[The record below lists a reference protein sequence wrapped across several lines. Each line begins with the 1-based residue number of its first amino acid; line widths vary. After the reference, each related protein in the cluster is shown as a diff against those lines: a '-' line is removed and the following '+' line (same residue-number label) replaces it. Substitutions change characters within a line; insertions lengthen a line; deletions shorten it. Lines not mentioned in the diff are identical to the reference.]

1 MGKYTADGAMLWVL
15 TSIETIL
22 VITISKDHKL
32 QRKWHIHRIWPP
44 GLSSHYFIV
53 YYISHLTQGRPIG
66 ETWYFCEYFLKDF
79 LNNSR
84 NVGPKHSFIE
94 GFLNGEKHRVM
105 WTLIVFYGISAFTK
119 LLIALA
125 KQDKQRIS
133 EIFDKC
139 HMAFFL
145 SYFIRINISSKHSM
159 FINEAHCWEL

>member
-84 NVGPKHSFIE
+84 NVGPKHSLTVLHRGIPQWWE
-94 GFLNGEKHRVM
+94 AQSYVDIDCFLWDFSIYQTFNCFSQTRQTKNFWNLFNFLV
-105 WTLIVFYGISAFTK
+105 IFYKNKYKF
-119 LLIALA
+119 
-125 KQDKQRIS
+125 
-133 EIFDKC
+133 
-139 HMAFFL
+139 
-145 SYFIRINISSKHSM
+145 
-159 FINEAHCWEL
+159 